1 MLPFLAGLLPAA
13 GSLTAGG
20 ALKFAASQALPIIA
34 WEGVSRLMHGSAED
48 QMREQM
54 RIAEKLE
61 AERGG
66 GQPAGMAELSG
77 LVGGGVP
84 EESLAQLMGE
94 DQLYEG
100 VAQAA
105 YDLDRARSRR
115 PRYLDELE
123 DILAGQHA
131 RVASLQAER
140 VLSPL
145 EVIQMLEGYGG

>member
-61 AERGG
+61 AERGALLDSLLASAALAEE
-66 GQPAGMAELSG
+66 QATVHAAVRAGSG
-77 LVGGGVP
+77 RV
-84 EESLAQLMGE
+84 
-94 DQLYEG
+94 
-100 VAQAA
+100 
-105 YDLDRARSRR
+105 R
-115 PRYLDELE
+115 PP
-123 DILAGQHA
+123 GHA
-131 RVASLQAER
+131 R
-140 VLSPL
+140 
-145 EVIQMLEGYGG
+145 

>member
-1 MLPFLAGLLPAA
+1 MAFPLAGLLAAA
-13 GSLTAGG
+13 GGGSKVMGAVNLLGAGTSLAYLVGAGQP
-20 ALKFAASQALPIIA
+20 S
-34 WEGVSRLMHGSAED
+34 
-48 QMREQM
+48 
-54 RIAEKLE
+54 E
-61 AERGG
+61 AEQERMMRRQLEIQDEFEQSRAARMGS
-66 GQPAGMAELSG
+66 P
-77 LVGGGVP
+77 
-84 EESLAQLMGE
+84 ESLMMGGEAPESMAQLMGE